1 VTLGM
6 TGISNVCVV
15 LAPKF
20 TGYCD
25 PGHTKL
31 FDLKSCFFA
40 PNRASPRT
48 GLRSGRGVLKL
59 TSSAVAPTSACFH
72 SCQAMSAGRARET
85 FWGVCEVRISG
96 SS

>member
-1 VTLGM
+1 MTLGM

-40 PNRASPRT
+40 PNRAS
-48 GLRSGRGVLKL
+48 LRPGCAEADKLGRCANLGMFPFL
-59 TSSAVAPTSACFH
+59 PGH
-72 SCQAMSAGRARET
+72 
-85 FWGVCEVRISG
+85 VRRSR
-96 SS
+96 S